1 MTIKLIIPPLVGLL
15 VAFGSVRWIYF
26 KILRIAFDKKLVDN
40 PNARKLQQRPI
51 PVSGG
56 LAVYFG
62 LLSGLLAGVAVSNI
76 CGTSF
81 SLELFPVVCSMSI
94 LLFIGALD
102 DILVL
107 TPSKRLIAEI
117 LTILGLVFS
126 SGICIDTFMGMWTIG
141 DFSWWVAVPLTL
153 FAGVGIVNAINM
165 IDGVNGLS
173 SGLCISCCIIF
184 GCLFVAVGDWANAVL
199 AFTCAGALAPFFIHN
214 VFGLKSRMFIGDAG
228 TMAMGILMLWF
239 TMSVVNSAS
248 SDVYLRFEGVNF
260 IAFCLA
266 ALSVPVFDTLRVMI
280 MRMLNGRSPFKPDKT
295 HLHHIFVRFGFSHF
309 VTAMSEVLIMLVIVA
324 IWIVSVFIGTPI
336 DCQLYTVILSS
347 VALVWGTYFFLDY
360 HEKHQTVLLKR
371 IAAVSIRTHLGRTEW
386 WQHITAWLDAPSRKA
401 YSTPVISG
409 ADVKIYRLDEHLAEI
424 DEASQIEVDRKKV
437 LEYLRE
443 RNEVTLDEL
452 RKNCTDNIT
461 HLYQILDE
469 EDFKGFI
476 RIVKKQSSGLPEV
489 VSMTTEHK

>member
-81 SLELFPVVCSMSI
+81 SFELFPVVCSMSI

-117 LTILGLVFS
+117 LTIIGLVFS

-173 SGLCISCCIIF
+173 SGLCITCCIIF
-184 GCLFVAVGDWANAVL
+184 GCLFVTVGDWANAVL

-239 TMSVVNSAS
+239 TMSVLNRESAQ
-248 SDVYLRFEGVNF
+248 DYLQFEGVNF

-266 ALSVPVFDTLRVMI
+266 VLSVPVFDTLRVMSLRI
-280 MRMLNGRSPFKPDKT
+280 LNGRSPFKPDKT

-324 IWIVSVFIGTPI
+324 IWIVSVVIGTPI

-452 RKNCTDNIT
+452 QKNCTDNIT

>member
-1 MTIKLIIPPLVGLL
+1 MTMKLIIPALVGLV
-15 VAFGSVRWIYF
+15 VAFGAVKWIYF
-26 KILRIAFDKKLVDN
+26 KILLIAFDKKLVDN

-62 LLSGLLAGVAVSNI
+62 ILAGLLAGVALCKVLGAS
-76 CGTSF
+76 GSF
-81 SLELFPVVCSMSI
+81 TLFPVVCSMSI
-94 LLFIGALD
+94 MLYIGALD

-107 TPSKRLIAEI
+107 SPRKRLVVEI
-117 LTILGLVFS
+117 ITILGLIYTG
-126 SGICIDTFMGMWTIG
+126 GICIDTFMGMWTVWNI
-141 DFSWWVAVPLTL
+141 SWWIAVPLTL

-173 SGLCISCCIIF
+173 SGLCITCCILF
-184 GCLFVAVGDWANAVL
+184 GSLFTAVGDITNAVL

-228 TMAMGILMLWF
+228 TMVMGMLMLWF
-239 TMSVVNSAS
+239 TMSILNQGSAPA
-248 SDVYLRFEGVNF
+248 YLQFEGVNF
-260 IAFCLA
+260 VAFCLA
-266 ALSVPVFDTLRVMI
+266 VLSVPVFDTLRVMI

-489 VSMTTEHK
+489 VCMTTEHK